1 MEAGHGRWQ
10 MEGEAGEPSDLQGS
24 FQLGKL
30 FGSNGCRSEEANCLP
45 DRTSNKTK
53 VSLLTSG
60 LRAIVYPLKHL
71 SRSHLR

>member
-30 FGSNGCRSEEANCLP
+30 FGSNGCRSEEAN
-45 DRTSNKTK
+45 
-53 VSLLTSG
+53 
-60 LRAIVYPLKHL
+60 
-71 SRSHLR
+71 